1 MILSTGP
8 GSTRL
13 CRKVADTLS
22 LPEESVAAVASLF
35 GSGATVP
42 FIARY
47 RKEAT
52 GSLDEV
58 AIASVRDALI
68 RIKQVD
74 DRRSSIL
81 ASLRERK
88 VLTADLQNKLLSAD
102 TVAELE
108 DIYLPYRPKRKTRAS
123 VARDRGLA
131 PLAAVLRKQDVRLS
145 PEAAALTFLTPDVP
159 TTADALAGAR
169 DIIAEEISE
178 DADLRGVIRGIYA
191 RSAHLSSAV
200 IKGKAEDS
208 SVYAGYFAWNELI
221 NRAASHRVLAVMRG
235 EREGVLRLHLA
246 PPEDTVLKELLPRVV
261 TGNGPASSEVATAA
275 ADAYRRLIAPSLER
289 EFFNTIKERADT
301 EAILVF
307 AENLR
312 HLLLAAPAG
321 EKRVLAIDPGYR
333 TGCKFVCLD
342 ATGGVVES
350 GVFYPETKRA
360 QARETLIRLCKMHA
374 IDIIAIGN
382 GTAGRE
388 TERFVKSISFGRP
401 LPVLLTSECGASVYS
416 ASAEARREF
425 PDLDITLRGAVSIG
439 RRVQDPLAELVKI
452 DPKSLG
458 VGQYQHDVD
467 QNRLAAKLADVVEQ
481 TVNAVGVNL
490 NTASPALLSYV
501 SGIGPVLAEKIVAY
515 RTEHG
520 PFKNRRELLD
530 VPGVGPK
537 IFEQAAGFLRIR
549 NGDNPLDLTGVHPE
563 RYPVVEQMAADLGV
577 LPGRL
582 VGGTELL
589 KRIEPER
596 YVSPDCGLVTIT
608 DILEELANPGRD
620 IRVTGEEEFSFD
632 PAVHAITDLAEG
644 MVLPGIVTNVTAF
657 GAFVDVGVHQDGL
670 VHISELADRFVAHP
684 SEIVTVGDRTRVVV
698 LAVDISR
705 SRISLSIKRAV

>member
-1 MILSTGP
+1 M
-8 GSTRL
+8 
-13 CRKVADTLS
+13 
-22 LPEESVAAVASLF
+22 
-35 GSGATVP
+35 
-42 FIARY
+42 
-47 RKEAT
+47 
-52 GSLDEV
+52 
-58 AIASVRDALI
+58 
-68 RIKQVD
+68 
-74 DRRSSIL
+74 
-81 ASLRERK
+81 
-88 VLTADLQNKLLSAD
+88 
-102 TVAELE
+102 
-108 DIYLPYRPKRKTRAS
+108 
-123 VARDRGLA
+123 
-131 PLAAVLRKQDVRLS
+131 
-145 PEAAALTFLTPDVP
+145 
-159 TTADALAGAR
+159 
-169 DIIAEEISE
+169 
-178 DADLRGVIRGIYA
+178 
-191 RSAHLSSAV
+191 
-200 IKGKAEDS
+200 
-208 SVYAGYFAWNELI
+208 
-221 NRAASHRVLAVMRG
+221 
-235 EREGVLRLHLA
+235 
-246 PPEDTVLKELLPRVV
+246 

-289 EFFNTIKERADT
+289 ELFNTIKERADT
-301 EAILVF
+301 EAISVF

-388 TERFVKSISFGRP
+388 TERFVKGISFGRP

>member
-1 MILSTGP
+1 
-8 GSTRL
+8 
-13 CRKVADTLS
+13 
-22 LPEESVAAVASLF
+22 
-35 GSGATVP
+35 
-42 FIARY
+42 
-47 RKEAT
+47 
-52 GSLDEV
+52 
-58 AIASVRDALI
+58 
-68 RIKQVD
+68 
-74 DRRSSIL
+74 
-81 ASLRERK
+81 
-88 VLTADLQNKLLSAD
+88 LSAD
-102 TVAELE
+102 TVAEPE

-620 IRVTGEEEFSFD
+620 IRVTGEEEYSFD

-705 SRISLSIKRAV
+705 SRISL

>member
-8 GSTRL
+8 VSTRL

-47 RKEAT
+47 RKKAT

-88 VLTADLQNKLLSAD
+88 VLTADLQNKILSAD

-131 PLAAVLRKQDVRLS
+131 PLAAVLRMQDIRLS

-208 SVYAGYFAWNELI
+208 SVYAGYFAWDELI

-246 PPEDTVLKELLPRVV
+246 PPEETVLKELLPRVV

-301 EAILVF
+301 EAISVF

-360 QARETLIRLCKMHA
+360 QARETLIR
-374 IDIIAIGN
+374 
-382 GTAGRE
+382 
-388 TERFVKSISFGRP
+388 
-401 LPVLLTSECGASVYS
+401 
-416 ASAEARREF
+416 
-425 PDLDITLRGAVSIG
+425 
-439 RRVQDPLAELVKI
+439 
-452 DPKSLG
+452 
-458 VGQYQHDVD
+458 
-467 QNRLAAKLADVVEQ
+467 
-481 TVNAVGVNL
+481 
-490 NTASPALLSYV
+490 
-501 SGIGPVLAEKIVAY
+501 
-515 RTEHG
+515 
-520 PFKNRRELLD
+520 
-530 VPGVGPK
+530 
-537 IFEQAAGFLRIR
+537 
-549 NGDNPLDLTGVHPE
+549 
-563 RYPVVEQMAADLGV
+563 
-577 LPGRL
+577 
-582 VGGTELL
+582 
-589 KRIEPER
+589 
-596 YVSPDCGLVTIT
+596 
-608 DILEELANPGRD
+608 
-620 IRVTGEEEFSFD
+620 
-632 PAVHAITDLAEG
+632 
-644 MVLPGIVTNVTAF
+644 
-657 GAFVDVGVHQDGL
+657 
-670 VHISELADRFVAHP
+670 
-684 SEIVTVGDRTRVVV
+684 
-698 LAVDISR
+698 
-705 SRISLSIKRAV
+705 

>member
-1 MILSTGP
+1 MRRCS
-8 GSTRL
+8 
-13 CRKVADTLS
+13 
-22 LPEESVAAVASLF
+22 AAGQPF
-35 GSGATVP
+35 P

-52 GSLDEV
+52 DSLDEV

-74 DRRSSIL
+74 DRRVSIL
-81 ASLRERK
+81 ATLRERK
-88 VLTADLQNKLLSAD
+88 VLTADLQDKLLSAD

-108 DIYLPYRPKRKTRAS
+108 DIYLPFRPKRQTRAS

-131 PLAAVLRKQDVRLS
+131 PLAAVLRMQDVQLS
-145 PEAAALTFLTPDVP
+145 PEAAAVTFLTPEVP
-159 TTADALAGAR
+159 TAADALAGAR

-178 DADLRGVIRGIYA
+178 DAGLRGMIRGIYA
-191 RSAHLSSAV
+191 RSARLSSGV
-200 IKGKAEDS
+200 VKGKAEDA
-208 SVYAGYFAWNELI
+208 SVYAGYFAWDELI
-221 NRAASHRVLAVMRG
+221 TRAASHHVLAVMRG
-235 EREGVLRLHLA
+235 EREGVLRLHFA
-246 PPEDTVLKELLPRVV
+246 PPEERVLKELIPRVV
-261 TGNGPASSEVATAA
+261 TGTGAAA

-301 EAILVF
+301 EAISVF

-312 HLLLAAPAG
+312 HLLFAAPAG

-342 ATGGVVES
+342 ATGGVVET
-350 GVFYPETKRA
+350 GVIYPETKRT
-360 QARETLIRLCKMHA
+360 QARETVIRLCKTHA

-388 TERFVKSISFGRP
+388 TEKFVKGITFGRP

-416 ASAEARREF
+416 ASAETRREF
-425 PDLDITLRGAVSIG
+425 PELDVTLRGAVSIG

-501 SGIGPVLAEKIVAY
+501 SGIGPALAVKIVAY
-515 RTEHG
+515 RTANG
-520 PFKNRRELLD
+520 PFKNRRELLN
-530 VPGVGPK
+530 VPGVG
-537 IFEQAAGFLRIR
+537 
-549 NGDNPLDLTGVHPE
+549 
-563 RYPVVEQMAADLGV
+563 
-577 LPGRL
+577 
-582 VGGTELL
+582 
-589 KRIEPER
+589 
-596 YVSPDCGLVTIT
+596 
-608 DILEELANPGRD
+608 
-620 IRVTGEEEFSFD
+620 
-632 PAVHAITDLAEG
+632 AED
-644 MVLPGIVTNVTAF
+644 F
-657 GAFVDVGVHQDGL
+657 
-670 VHISELADRFVAHP
+670 
-684 SEIVTVGDRTRVVV
+684 
-698 LAVDISR
+698 
-705 SRISLSIKRAV
+705 

>member
-8 GSTRL
+8 VSTRL

-88 VLTADLQNKLLSAD
+88 VLTADLQNKILSAD

-131 PLAAVLRKQDVRLS
+131 PLAAVLRMQDIRLS

-208 SVYAGYFAWNELI
+208 SVYAGYFAWDELI

-246 PPEDTVLKELLPRVV
+246 PPEETVLKELLPRVV

-301 EAILVF
+301 EAISVF

-388 TERFVKSISFGRP
+388 TERFVKGISFGRP

-458 VGQYQHDVD
+458 VGQYQQVRSKTAGNCWMCRVSVPRFL
-467 QNRLAAKLADVVEQ
+467 NRPRDF
-481 TVNAVGVNL
+481 
-490 NTASPALLSYV
+490 SV
-501 SGIGPVLAEKIVAY
+501 SGMV
-515 RTEHG
+515 T
-520 PFKNRRELLD
+520 
-530 VPGVGPK
+530 
-537 IFEQAAGFLRIR
+537 
-549 NGDNPLDLTGVHPE
+549 T
-563 RYPVVEQMAADLGV
+563 
-577 LPGRL
+577 RL
-582 VGGTELL
+582 
-589 KRIEPER
+589 I
-596 YVSPDCGLVTIT
+596 
-608 DILEELANPGRD
+608 
-620 IRVTGEEEFSFD
+620 
-632 PAVHAITDLAEG
+632 
-644 MVLPGIVTNVTAF
+644 
-657 GAFVDVGVHQDGL
+657 
-670 VHISELADRFVAHP
+670 
-684 SEIVTVGDRTRVVV
+684 
-698 LAVDISR
+698 
-705 SRISLSIKRAV
+705 

>member
-88 VLTADLQNKLLSAD
+88 VLTADLQNKILSAD

-123 VARDRGLA
+123 VARDRG
-131 PLAAVLRKQDVRLS
+131 
-145 PEAAALTFLTPDVP
+145 
-159 TTADALAGAR
+159 R

-301 EAILVF
+301 EAISVF

-388 TERFVKSISFGRP
+388 TERFVKGISFGRP

-657 GAFVDVGVHQDGL
+657 GAFVDVGIHQDGL

-698 LAVDISR
+698 LAVDVSR
-705 SRISLSIKRAV
+705 SRISLSIKRVV

>member
-8 GSTRL
+8 VSTRL

-88 VLTADLQNKLLSAD
+88 VLTADLQNKILSAD

-131 PLAAVLRKQDVRLS
+131 PLAAVLRMQDIRLS

-208 SVYAGYFAWNELI
+208 SVYAGYFAWDELI

-246 PPEDTVLKELLPRVV
+246 PPEETVLKELLPRVV

-301 EAILVF
+301 EAISVF

-360 QARETLIRLCKMHA
+360 QARETLIRLCKMHS

-467 QNRLAAKLADVVEQ
+467 QNRLAAKLADVVER

-563 RYPVVEQMAADLGV
+563 RYPVVERMAADLGV

-596 YVSPDCGLVTIT
+596 YVCPDCGLVTIT

-620 IRVTGEEEFSFD
+620 IRVTGEEEVSFD
-632 PAVHAITDLAEG
+632 PDVHAITDLDEG
-644 MVLPGIVTNVTAF
+644 VVLPGIVTNVTTC

>member
-88 VLTADLQNKLLSAD
+88 VLTADLQNKILSAD

-131 PLAAVLRKQDVRLS
+131 PLAAVLRMQDIRLS

-208 SVYAGYFAWNELI
+208 SVYAGYFAWDELI

-246 PPEDTVLKELLPRVV
+246 PPEETVLKELLPRVV

-289 EFFNTIKERADT
+289 EFFNTIKER
-301 EAILVF
+301 EAISVF

-312 HLLLAAPAG
+312 HLLLASPAG

-501 SGIGPVLAEKIVAY
+501 SGIGPVLAEKIVVY

-684 SEIVTVGDRTRVVV
+684 SEVVTVGDRTRVVV

-705 SRISLSIKRAV
+705 NRISLSIKRAV